1 MVAVAVMVAVDGGLF
16 DVGGVDCGEASDSV
30 RFTAQPHRHPPS
42 SITNRINLAV
52 SIEGTAYVP
61 RRPLDSGSRC
71 GRNSQMST
79 SSIRPSPIREAPA
92 SVPPS
97 CTAKRASTALRR
109 RWAKLARN

>member
-1 MVAVAVMVAVDGGLF
+1 MVMVAVMIAVAEGLF

-61 RRPLDSGSRC
+61 PRPLDS
-71 GRNSQMST
+71 
-79 SSIRPSPIREAPA
+79 A
-92 SVPPS
+92 SVPLS

-109 RWAKLARN
+109 RWVKLTRN